1 MSAIS
6 NEYFDNLV
14 PLYPR
19 ETLPSHRSGENFVA
33 VTKGSPGVMPSDEV
47 PFRDELVRQSKQEA
61 EDRARIQAQRL
72 SSEAGVQTDGTLYW
86 LNAKN
91 NKPLIEVEDF
101 KGQDMTDSTG
111 KTGKEVSS
119 FGSGMS
125 ENEIATTTEGGTRVS
140 VQSLPTNQ
148 AIGVPGAVVNLL
160 NIETKN
166 GLQIQMNLDQNVR
179 ITDLEDGGVSLY
191 FPDTGETKTFGADGN
206 VTTDKGEK
214 SDTLEGTTGNDILI
228 NIDKSTVDAGEG
240 NDTVFN
246 FSNNAVI
253 NGGGGDDKIFLPGQ
267 TENVI
272 VNTGGGNNT
281 VYGGQ
286 VRNALINAQGSND
299 KLNASRVYNTN
310 IQASGNLTVEM
321 RDFRDGNLKSAGDMS
336 ATIGLASG
344 TRIQVG
350 GKNEGQA
357 DSPNNSYA
365 KLQAKANIFI
375 SGFNDSFLKTGD
387 GDDNI
392 IITGADNSV
401 INTGGGND
409 TLSIRHSYN
418 SVIDMGDGDDKLI
431 ALGISGSKVSMGKGN
446 DTVLV
451 NSAGGQSTIDTGEGN
466 DKLYF
471 GNMDGVKLGIDATQD
486 KIFDSYS
493 GFLYPYFEDPTQE
506 NWNAMVDIAHRYEK
520 TQLFKNYQGQ
530 SISMILGSGIRDGNV
545 SFNV

>member
-19 ETLPSHRSGENFVA
+19 EALPSHRSGENFVA
-33 VTKGSPGVMPSDEV
+33 VTKSSPGTVSSDEV

-91 NKPLIEVEDF
+91 SKPLIEVEDF

-365 KLQAKANIFI
+365 ELQAKANITIGLF
-375 SGFNDSFLKTGD
+375 SNSFLKTGS
-387 GDDNI
+387 GDDNLI
-392 IITGADNSV
+392 MDSVNNSLV
-401 INTGGGND
+401 DTGGGNNTMQGSLD
-409 TLSIRHSYN
+409 DSQLN
-418 SVIDMGDGDDKLI
+418 MG
-431 ALGISGSKVSMGKGN
+431 
-446 DTVLV
+446 
-451 NSAGGQSTIDTGEGN
+451 
-466 DKLYF
+466 
-471 GNMDGVKLGIDATQD
+471 
-486 KIFDSYS
+486 
-493 GFLYPYFEDPTQE
+493 
-506 NWNAMVDIAHRYEK
+506 
-520 TQLFKNYQGQ
+520 
-530 SISMILGSGIRDGNV
+530 
-545 SFNV
+545 